1 MKIGVVL
8 ACVLVSAVVLA
19 GRVTGAELITVEG
32 QIFRWGGPKTGEP
45 QTVTYAVLQS
55 SYAIPSGAISLSP
68 DNCGSMLP
76 FADIVAAS
84 PSLTPEKALGE
95 LIVGFS
101 AWESAAGIKFVQVDD
116 PLLANI
122 VIGAA
127 HAPSGRAFA
136 NLAYRRNQNAQ
147 PVVKALGKPEH
158 EKRRD
163 VVEVE
168 ERGRRVVEI
177 EQAYV
182 CLSPTIPWKIG
193 FDGDLSVYDLKHT
206 FVHEIGH
213 AIGLDHPGRTG
224 AAMSY
229 RYDERAAGLQP
240 GDIKAVQ
247 SLYGT
252 KSGVR

>member
-1 MKIGVVL
+1 MKIGVVF
-8 ACVLVSAVVLA
+8 ACVLVSAVVLTA
-19 GRVTGAELITVEG
+19 RATGGELITVEG

-45 QTVTYAVLQS
+45 ETVTYAVLQS

-84 PSLTPEKALGE
+84 PNLTPEKALGE
-95 LIVGFS
+95 LIVGFA
-101 AWESAAGIKFVQVDD
+101 AWESAAEIKFVQVDD

-147 PVVKALGKPEH
+147 PVVKALGKSEH
-158 EKRRD
+158 DNRNVGK
-163 VVEVE
+163 VE
-168 ERGRRVVEI
+168 ERGRRIVEI
-177 EQAYV
+177 EQA
-182 CLSPTIPWKIG
+182 CLSPTVPWKIG

-224 AAMSY
+224 SAMSY
-229 RYDERAAGLQP
+229 RYDERATGLQP

-252 KSGVR
+252 KSGVW